1 MEKSKK
7 WTKKKGCPEG
17 KALGQK
23 VSSPNKKQNLI
34 SCWLLLGI
42 SNTRHV
48 VVVCVGVFLMD
59 LCVCCHVSEANE
71 PHALT
76 DIYNRYRY
84 HYRSDDYRHHKSVST
99 GRDTVCCQ
107 CSPLP
112 AAQHINHWSLNQL
125 YRSHHS
131 FIPSPSHPSSGQQQ
145 WKFISH
151 FMRISIDDRQQ
162 RLLFRPCFAFSS
174 SLALAL
180 CFPLGR
186 LLGRLTACG
195 AIKLIFTFVAE
206 PSQTELNWAELSWL
220 VLCSPTTFARHVCP
234 TRLPQ
239 KVTEEKTDPH

>member
-1 MEKSKK
+1 MAKWKSRKNEQ
-7 WTKKKGCPEG
+7 KKKRCPEG

-125 YRSHHS
+125 YRSHHPFTQS
-131 FIPSPSHPSSGQQQ
+131 SIVWATTMKIYQPFYANFYRRPDSSASSSAPPSTSLLL
-145 WKFISH
+145 W
-151 FMRISIDDRQQ
+151 
-162 RLLFRPCFAFSS
+162 RLPFAFP
-174 SLALAL
+174 LAGYLAAWL
-180 CFPLGR
+180 RVGPLN
-186 LLGRLTACG
+186 LYLHL
-195 AIKLIFTFVAE
+195 
-206 PSQTELNWAELSWL
+206 
-220 VLCSPTTFARHVCP
+220 
-234 TRLPQ
+234 
-239 KVTEEKTDPH
+239 

>member
-7 WTKKKGCPEG
+7 WTKKKRCPEG

-151 FMRISIDDRQQ
+151 FMRISIDDLTAAPLLPPLL
-162 RLLFRPCFAFSS
+162 RLLFFFGACPLLP
-174 SLALAL
+174 LAGYLAAWL
-180 CFPLGR
+180 RVGPLN
-186 LLGRLTACG
+186 LYLHL
-195 AIKLIFTFVAE
+195 
-206 PSQTELNWAELSWL
+206 
-220 VLCSPTTFARHVCP
+220 
-234 TRLPQ
+234 
-239 KVTEEKTDPH
+239 